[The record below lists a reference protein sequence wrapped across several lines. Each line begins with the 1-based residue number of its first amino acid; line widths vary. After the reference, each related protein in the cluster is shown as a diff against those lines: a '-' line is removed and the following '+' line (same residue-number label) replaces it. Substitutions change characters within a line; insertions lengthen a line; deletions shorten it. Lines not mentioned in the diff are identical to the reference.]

1 MKLGRYSYRR
11 AGRGRLMIAA
21 LGLVLIVLMVVAAC
35 GEAAT
40 ATPEPAPSEPE
51 PTAMPEPTAAPDDAD
66 DEDDASA
73 PEPTAM
79 PDDADDEDDAPAPEP
94 TATPEAMD
102 EGPRAMSEWT
112 VAEPATREEIEAA
125 LEKHRGSSLVFATW
139 GGAYES
145 AQNLAYMAP
154 FQEQFGV
161 EIVTDTMQ
169 YAKVRA
175 QVETGNLQWHVM
187 DFGGQAAW
195 QHSVDGWLEELDF
208 SIIDTR
214 DFLEAGRSPH
224 FGGGGITWSNV
235 VAYSL
240 EAVDELW
247 GGNHPMTMAD
257 VFDWENFPGERSLAS
272 PEWSWKTSLRFAL
285 LSRYPEDLETSE
297 GRAKYP
303 ILSDE
308 QVDEAFEILDEIG
321 PKIKFWWSS
330 GVDCPSGLIARE
342 IDFCTAWNGRIYD
355 AQVKEGEPITICW
368 TCGHMINTDSWGAPR
383 GLKDQD
389 ADLFE
394 LAQLFM
400 AWTSFPEINAELSK
414 YISYGPMNLAAVP
427 ILDGPDFDAVR
438 DHLPTS
444 SGNVPYAI
452 IEDENHDGQIGD
464 VMGERWVSWQ
474 QSLTN

>member
-11 AGRGRLMIAA
+11 AGRGRLMIAV

-40 ATPEPAPSEPE
+40 ATPEPSEPE
-51 PTAMPEPTAAPDDAD
+51 ATAVPEAT
-66 DEDDASA
+66 S
-73 PEPTAM
+73 T
-79 PDDADDEDDAPAPEP
+79 PEP
-94 TATPEAMD
+94 TATPEPVD
-102 EGPRAMSEWT
+102 EGPRAMSDWT
-112 VAEPATREEIEAA
+112 VDNPASREEIEAA
-125 LEKHRGSSLVFATW
+125 LEGHRGGSLVFATW
-139 GGAYES
+139 GGAYEA
-145 AQNLAYMAP
+145 AQNLAYIAP

-247 GGNHPMTMAD
+247 GGRHPTTMAD
-257 VFDWENFPGERSLAS
+257 VFDWDNFPGERSLAS

-285 LSRYPEDLETSE
+285 LSRYPEDLETQE
-297 GRAKYP
+297 GRDKYP

-308 QVDEAFEILDEIG
+308 QVEEAYEILDDIG
-321 PKIKFWWSS
+321 PKIKFWWSA
-330 GVDCPSGLIARE
+330 GVDCPSGLISRE
-342 IDFCTAWNGRIYD
+342 IDFCTAWNGRIFD

-368 TCGHMINTDSWGAPR
+368 SCGHMINTDSWGAPR
-383 GLKDQD
+383 GL
-389 ADLFE
+389 AEAAPETFE

-400 AWTSFPEINAELSK
+400 AWTSFPETNAELSK
-414 YISYGPMNLAAVP
+414 HISYGPMNLAAVP
-427 ILDGPDFDAVR
+427 ILDGPEFDEVR

-444 SGNVPYAI
+444 SSNVGYAI

-464 VMGERWVSWQ
+464 VMGERWVDWQ

>member
-1 MKLGRYSYRR
+1 MKLGKYTHRR
-11 AGRGRLMIAA
+11 PGRGRLMVAV

-40 ATPEPAPSEPE
+40 ATPEPVPSEPDPTAVPE
-51 PTAMPEPTAAPDDAD
+51 ATAMP
-66 DEDDASA
+66 
-73 PEPTAM
+73 
-79 PDDADDEDDAPAPEP
+79 ADDEDDAPAPEP
-94 TATPEAMD
+94 TAMPADDEDDAPAPAPTATPEAMED
-102 EGPRAMSEWT
+102 EPRAMSEWT
-112 VAEPATREEIEAA
+112 VDNPATREEIEAA
-125 LEKHRGSSLVFATW
+125 LEKHRDSSLVFATW
-139 GGAYES
+139 GGAYEA
-145 AQNLAYMAP
+145 AQAQAYMAP

-161 EIVTDTMQ
+161 EIVTDTMN

-175 QVETGNLQWHVM
+175 QVETGNLQWHVL
-187 DFGGQAAW
+187 DYGGQAAW
-195 QHSVDGWLEELDF
+195 QAATDGYLEELDF

-214 DFLEAGRSPH
+214 DFLEAGRSPY

-240 EAVDELW
+240 EAVDDLW
-247 GGNHPMTMAD
+247 GGNHPTTMAD
-257 VFDWENFPGERSLAS
+257 VFDWDNFPGERSLAA

-285 LSRYPEDLETSE
+285 LSDEPELLDTPE
-297 GRAKYP
+297 GRASLTV
-303 ILSDE
+303 LSDE
-308 QVDEAFEILDEIG
+308 QIERAYELLDDIG
-321 PKIKFWWSS
+321 PRIKFWWSA
-330 GVDCPSGLIARE
+330 GVDCPSGLISRE

-368 TCGHMINTDSWGAPR
+368 TCGHMINTDSWGVPR

-389 ADLFE
+389 SNLFE

-400 AWTSFPEINAELSK
+400 AWTSFPEINADLSK

-444 SGNVPYAI
+444 SSNVPYAI

-464 VMGERWVSWQ
+464 VMGEQWVSWQ

>member
-40 ATPEPAPSEPE
+40 ATPEP
-51 PTAMPEPTAAPDDAD
+51 TAMPEPTAVPDEPDEPDAPA
-66 DEDDASA
+66 
-73 PEPTAM
+73 PTAM
-79 PDDADDEDDAPAPEP
+79 PDEPDEPDAPAPTAAPQP
-94 TATPEAMD
+94 TATPEPA
-102 EGPRAMSEWT
+102 GPRAMAEWT
-112 VAEPATREEIEAA
+112 VDNPATREEIEAA
-125 LEKHRGSSLVFATW
+125 LEAHRGSSLVFATW
-139 GGAYES
+139 GGAYEA
-145 AQNLAYMAP
+145 AQAQAYMAP
-154 FQEQFGV
+154 FQENFGV
-161 EIVTDTMQ
+161 EIVTDTMN

-175 QVETGNLQWHVM
+175 QVETGNLQWHVL
-187 DFGGQAAW
+187 DYGGQAAW
-195 QHSVDGWLEELDF
+195 QAATDGYLEPLDF

-214 DFLEAGRSPH
+214 DFLEAGRSDF

-240 EAVDELW
+240 ESVDELW
-247 GGNHPMTMAD
+247 GGRHPQTMAD
-257 VFDWENFPGERSLAS
+257 VFDWENFPGERSLAA

-285 LSRYPEDLETSE
+285 LSRSPELLETPE
-297 GRAKYP
+297 GRASLT
-303 ILSDE
+303 ILDDA
-308 QVDEAFEILDEIG
+308 QIAEAYEILDVIG
-321 PKIKFWWSS
+321 PQIKFWWSA

-355 AQVKEGEPITICW
+355 AQAQGEPVQICW
-368 TCGHMINTDSWGAPR
+368 TCGHMINTDSWGIPR
-383 GLKDQD
+383 GLKDAD
-389 ADLFE
+389 ANLFE

-427 ILDGPDFDAVR
+427 ILEGSAFDEVR

-444 SGNVPYAI
+444 AGNVPYAI
-452 IEDENHDGQIGD
+452 IEDENHDGQVGS
-464 VMGERWVSWQ
+464 VMGEQWVAWQ

>member
-1 MKLGRYSYRR
+1 MKLGRFSYRR

-51 PTAMPEPTAAPDDAD
+51 PTAVPATAVPDDSD
-66 DEDDASA
+66 DDAPA

-79 PDDADDEDDAPAPEP
+79 PDDDDDVSAPAP
-94 TATPEAMD
+94 TATPEPVD

-112 VAEPATREEIEAA
+112 VDNPATRAEIEAA
-125 LEKHRGSSLVFATW
+125 LEKHRGGSLVFATW

-145 AQNLAYMAP
+145 AQNLAYMGP

-247 GGNHPMTMAD
+247 GGNHPTTMAD
-257 VFDWENFPGERSLAS
+257 VFDWDNFPGERSLAS

-308 QVDEAFEILDEIG
+308 QIDEAYEILDEIG
-321 PKIKFWWSS
+321 PRIKFWWSA
-330 GVDCPSGLIARE
+330 GVDCPQGLISRE

-368 TCGHMINTDSWGAPR
+368 SCGHMINTDSWAAPR
-383 GLKDQD
+383 GL
-389 ADLFE
+389 AEAAPETFE

-414 YISYGPMNLAAVP
+414 HISYGPMNLAAVP
-427 ILDGPDFDAVR
+427 ILDGPEFDEVR

-444 SGNVPYAI
+444 SSNVGYAL

>member
-1 MKLGRYSYRR
+1 
-11 AGRGRLMIAA
+11 MIAA
-21 LGLVLIVLMVVAAC
+21 LGLALIVLLVAAAC
-35 GEAAT
+35 GAAAT
-40 ATPEPAPSEPE
+40 ATPEPE
-51 PTAMPEPTAAPDDAD
+51 PTAMPEATATAA
-66 DEDDASA
+66 
-73 PEPTAM
+73 
-79 PDDADDEDDAPAPEP
+79 P
-94 TATPEAMD
+94 TATPEPVDA
-102 EGPRAMSEWT
+102 GPRAMSEWT
-112 VAEPATREEIEAA
+112 VDNPATRGEIEAA
-125 LEKHRGSSLVFATW
+125 LDKHRGGSLVFATW
-139 GGAYES
+139 GGAYEA
-145 AQNLAYMAP
+145 AQNLAYIAP
-154 FQEQFGV
+154 FQEQFGI

-175 QVETGNLQWHVM
+175 QVETNNLQWHVM

-208 SIIDTR
+208 SIIDNR

-224 FGGGGITWSNV
+224 FGGGGVTWSNV

-240 EAVDELW
+240 ESVDELW
-247 GGNHPMTMAD
+247 GGNHPTTMAD
-257 VFDWENFPGERSLAS
+257 VFDWDNFPGERSLAS

-285 LSRYPEDLETSE
+285 LSRYPEDLDTKE
-297 GRAKYP
+297 GRDKYP

-308 QVDEAFEILDEIG
+308 QVEEAYEILDEIG
-321 PKIKFWWSS
+321 PQIKFWWSA
-330 GVDCPSGLIARE
+330 GVDCPSGLISRE

-368 TCGHMINTDSWGAPR
+368 SCGHMINTDSWGAPR
-383 GLKDQD
+383 GLAESAPDT
-389 ADLFE
+389 FE

-414 YISYGPMNLAAVP
+414 HISYGPMNLAAVP
-427 ILDGPDFDAVR
+427 ILDGPEFDEVR

-444 SGNVPYAI
+444 SSNVGYAL

-464 VMGERWVSWQ
+464 VMGERWVTWQ

>member
-1 MKLGRYSYRR
+1 MKLENLTYRKH
-11 AGRGRLMIAA
+11 GRGKLTLVA
-21 LGLVLIVLMVVAAC
+21 LGLALVVLLVAAAC
-35 GEAAT
+35 GATAT
-40 ATPEPAPSEPE
+40 ATPEPSDPEPSQPE
-51 PTAMPEPTAAPDDAD
+51 PTEAPA
-66 DEDDASA
+66 
-73 PEPTAM
+73 PTAM
-79 PDDADDEDDAPAPEP
+79 PDATAAPQPTAAPGATAAPQP
-94 TATPEAMD
+94 TATPVPPPP
-102 EGPRAMSEWT
+102 GPRAMSEWT
-112 VAEPATREEIEAA
+112 VDNPATLEEIEAA
-125 LEKHRGSSLVFATW
+125 LEPHRGGSLVFATW
-139 GGAYES
+139 GGAYEA
-145 AQNLAYMAP
+145 AQNLAYMVP

-208 SIIDTR
+208 SIIDNR

-240 EAVDELW
+240 ESVDEFW
-247 GGNHPMTMAD
+247 GGRHPTTMAD
-257 VFDWENFPGERSLAS
+257 VFDWDNFPGERSLAS

-308 QVDEAFEILDEIG
+308 QIDEAYEILDEIG
-321 PKIKFWWSS
+321 PQIKFWWSA
-330 GVDCPSGLIARE
+330 GVDCPSGLISRE
-342 IDFCTAWNGRIYD
+342 IDFCTAWNGRIFD

-368 TCGHMINTDSWGAPR
+368 SCGHMINTDSWGAPR
-383 GLKDQD
+383 GLAE
-389 ADLFE
+389 ADPNTFE

-400 AWTSFPEINAELSK
+400 AWTSFPERNAEVSK
-414 YISYGPMNLAAVP
+414 HISYGPMNLAAVP
-427 ILDGPDFDAVR
+427 ILDGPEFDEVR

-444 SGNVPYAI
+444 SSNVGYAL

-464 VMGERWVSWQ
+464 VMGERWVEWQ

>member
-1 MKLGRYSYRR
+1 M
-11 AGRGRLMIAA
+11 A
-21 LGLVLIVLMVVAAC
+21 
-35 GEAAT
+35 
-40 ATPEPAPSEPE
+40 
-51 PTAMPEPTAAPDDAD
+51 
-66 DEDDASA
+66 
-73 PEPTAM
+73 
-79 PDDADDEDDAPAPEP
+79 
-94 TATPEAMD
+94 
-102 EGPRAMSEWT
+102 EWT
-112 VAEPATREEIEAA
+112 VENPATLEEIELA
-125 LEKHRGSSLVFATW
+125 LDAHRGGSLVFATW
-139 GGAYES
+139 GGAYEA
-145 AQNLAYMAP
+145 AQNLAYIAP

-240 EAVDELW
+240 ESVEELW
-247 GGNHPMTMAD
+247 GGVHPTTMAD

-308 QVDEAFEILDEIG
+308 QIDEAYEILDEIG
-321 PKIKFWWSS
+321 PKIKFWWSA

-355 AQVKEGEPITICW
+355 AAVKEGEPITICW
-368 TCGHMINTDSWGAPR
+368 SCGHMINTDSWGAPR
-383 GLKDQD
+383 GI
-389 ADLFE
+389 AEYHPETFE

-400 AWTSFPEINAELSK
+400 AWTSFPERNAELSK
-414 YISYGPMNLAAVP
+414 HISYGPMNLAAVP
-427 ILDGPDFDAVR
+427 ILDGPEFDKVR

-444 SGNVPYAI
+444 SSNVGYAL

>member
-1 MKLGRYSYRR
+1 MKLGRFSYRR

-21 LGLVLIVLMVVAAC
+21 LGLALIVLLVAAAC
-35 GEAAT
+35 GAAAT
-40 ATPEPAPSEPE
+40 ATPEPE
-51 PTAMPEPTAAPDDAD
+51 PTAMPEATATAA
-66 DEDDASA
+66 
-73 PEPTAM
+73 
-79 PDDADDEDDAPAPEP
+79 P
-94 TATPEAMD
+94 TATPEPVDA
-102 EGPRAMSEWT
+102 GPRAMSEWT
-112 VAEPATREEIEAA
+112 VDNPATRGEIEAA
-125 LEKHRGSSLVFATW
+125 LDKHRGGSLVFATW
-139 GGAYES
+139 GGAYEA
-145 AQNLAYMAP
+145 AQNLAYIAP
-154 FQEQFGV
+154 FQEQFGI

-175 QVETGNLQWHVM
+175 QVETNNLQWHVM

-208 SIIDTR
+208 SIIDNR

-224 FGGGGITWSNV
+224 FGGGGVTWSNV

-240 EAVDELW
+240 ESVDELW
-247 GGNHPMTMAD
+247 GGNHPTTMAD
-257 VFDWENFPGERSLAS
+257 VFDWDNFPGERSLAS

-285 LSRYPEDLETSE
+285 LSRYPEDLDTKE
-297 GRAKYP
+297 GRDKYP

-308 QVDEAFEILDEIG
+308 QVEEAYEILDEIG
-321 PKIKFWWSS
+321 PQIKFWWSA
-330 GVDCPSGLIARE
+330 GVDCPSGLISRE

-368 TCGHMINTDSWGAPR
+368 SCGHMINTDSWGAPR
-383 GLKDQD
+383 GLAESAPDT
-389 ADLFE
+389 FE

-414 YISYGPMNLAAVP
+414 HISYGPMNLAAVP
-427 ILDGPDFDAVR
+427 ILDGPEFDEVR

-444 SGNVPYAI
+444 SSNVGYAL

-464 VMGERWVSWQ
+464 VMGERWVTWQ